1 MQIILLAKQGRKTI
15 NFSVTR
21 KSIVM
26 LSLSVLMI
34 TFIAAY
40 LVISP
45 SHVDYNTQP
54 IEHKLFEQRSELE
67 QLKLKTRN
75 TLDGLALRVGQLQT
89 KLMHLNAVGEHLAKK
104 ARLKSSEF
112 DFDTEP
118 ALGSAN
124 ASVSVSV
131 SVKSEIQ
138 VGLSES
144 QLMHDIRQLDKQ
156 MSLRE
161 KQLQLIDQFML
172 NKTLAQK
179 VRPAGMPVQKGWLS
193 SYYGYRI
200 DPFNGKK
207 TFHHGVDIAGK
218 SGSNVLAVASG
229 IVSSVGSRGG
239 YGMLVEIDHGGGYV
253 TRYGHNKS
261 LTVTTGDSVAQ
272 GQTIAKMGSTGRS
285 TGPHVH
291 FEVIKNG
298 KKVNPKKYLWASR

>member
-34 TFIAAY
+34 TFIVAY

-45 SHVDYNTQP
+45 SQIGYNTQP

-112 DFDTEP
+112 DFSAEP
-118 ALGSAN
+118 ALGSAS
-124 ASVSVSV
+124 AE
-131 SVKSEIQ
+131 SETQ
-138 VGLSES
+138 VEFSES
-144 QLMHDIRQLDKQ
+144 QLMRDIQQLDKQ

-172 NKTLAQK
+172 NKTVAKK

-239 YGMLVEIDHGGGYV
+239 YGMLVEIDHGDGYV

-261 LTVTTGDSVAQ
+261 LTVTTGDSVTQ
-272 GQTIAKMGSTGRS
+272 GQIIAKMGSTGRS